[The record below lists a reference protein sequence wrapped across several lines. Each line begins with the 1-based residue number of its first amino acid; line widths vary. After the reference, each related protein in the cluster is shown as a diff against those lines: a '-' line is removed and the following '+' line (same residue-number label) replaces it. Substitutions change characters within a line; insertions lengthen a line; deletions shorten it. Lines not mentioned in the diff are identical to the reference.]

1 MTAESLPS
9 VSASRAAGSEDTKVR
24 AGSPV
29 SLTATFSRPVSGLAA
44 GGITAG
50 NGIVSNFSGSGA
62 VYTFDLTPEDIVKV
76 TVDMVAGAAEDA
88 SGTEDRQ

>member
-1 MTAESLPS
+1 MTVGSLPS

-50 NGIVSNFSGSGA
+50 NRIVSNFAGSGA
-62 VYTFDLTPEDIVKV
+62 VYTFGLTPEDIGKV

-88 SGTEDRQ
+88 SGTEDRH

>member
-1 MTAESLPS
+1 MTAGSLPS
-9 VSASRAAGSEDTKVR
+9 VSASRAAGSEDTEVR

-50 NGIVSNFSGSGA
+50 NCIVSNFAGSGA
-62 VYTFDLTPEDIVKV
+62 VYTFGLTPEDIGKV
-76 TVDMVAGAAEDA
+76 TVDMVAGATEDA